1 MDNLYNRGTGDAS
14 DGQESLNFDEY
25 IEYDAEDQE
34 VSIVLLWHRFLN
46 AC

>member
-1 MDNLYNRGTGDAS
+1 MDNHYNRGPGDAS

-25 IEYDAEDQE
+25 LEFDAEDQE
-34 VSIVLLWHRFLN
+34 VSVFLLWHCLLD